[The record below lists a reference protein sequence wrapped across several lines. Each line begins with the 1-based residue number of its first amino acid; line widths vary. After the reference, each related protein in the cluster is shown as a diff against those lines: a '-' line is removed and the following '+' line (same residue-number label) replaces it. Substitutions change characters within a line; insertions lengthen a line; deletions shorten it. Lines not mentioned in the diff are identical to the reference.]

1 MSSDNL
7 ITPEE
12 IKTLRAGAKT
22 ITPEM
27 VMEYMAERKVIPV
40 NPIILKS
47 GYYISMTIDMLKG
60 RAVEHISISK
70 ISETTDP
77 ADAEIIAKAVIGECT
92 IKGSMFNLVG
102 LRGREVP
109 FREGGDESCPHLWK
123 H

>member
-22 ITPEM
+22 ITPEI
-27 VMEYMAERKVIPV
+27 VMEAVSEIPV
-40 NPIILKS
+40 TPLMLNS
-47 GYYISMTIDMLKG
+47 GYKVSMTIDMLDG
-60 RAVEHISISK
+60 RTAEHLSVSK
-70 ISETTDP
+70 TDGNTDP
-77 ADAEIIAKAVIGECT
+77 VDAEIIAKAVIGECT